1 MTVDLKKILIL
12 NLPYLLF
19 VYLFDKLCQAVRLAP
34 GLDASEKFLHLSQGF
49 TEAFSSAAPSL
60 HLLDLLAGIAGA
72 IIVRLAV
79 YAKSK
84 NTKKYRN
91 GIEYGSARWGT
102 AADIAPY
109 IDPVPDW
116 NIPLTRTESL
126 TMTSRPKQPRYARN
140 KNILVIGGSGS
151 GKTRFF
157 VKPSI
162 MQMHSSYVITDPKG
176 QLLKETGKML
186 LHGAPKLDENGKPII
201 GDMKVQDITTRVV
214 DKYIQTLQ
222 KTKSVSTKTRK
233 AVTTYVSDK
242 TIEKIIKLLR
252 CAFKQAVRWEII
264 ARNPF
269 DNVILPKTEYA
280 KRDIWTAD
288 MIRLA
293 LDKCTD
299 SKLYVAMNLSF
310 ACSLRMGEILG
321 LTWENVHISDEDIA
335 ADNAYVY
342 IDKEL
347 TRASKRAIETLG
359 EKDIY
364 YIFTPLM
371 PNTSTRI
378 ILKKP
383 KTDSS
388 IRKVWLPKTLAY
400 ILREWKKS
408 QDELKGFLGDEY
420 QDFDLVVAL
429 PNGRPC
435 EDRIIL
441 KEFAKLREDAGL
453 PKVVFHSLRHSSTT
467 YKLKLNHGDLKA
479 TQGDTG
485 HAEIDM
491 ITSIYAHILDEDR
504 KVNAQKFETAFYA
517 KPDLRNVRPPE
528 EPAKSEP
535 ATLDLESLVE
545 QLQKSPELASALA
558 ALIAAQAPAK

>member
-1 MTVDLKKILIL
+1 MASIIKRKKS
-12 NLPYLLF
+12 YSV
-19 VYLFDKLCQAVRLAP
+19 VY
-34 GLDASEKFLHLSQGF
+34 
-49 TEAFSSAAPSL
+49 
-60 HLLDLLAGIAGA
+60 
-72 IIVRLAV
+72 
-79 YAKSK
+79 
-84 NTKKYRN
+84 N
-91 GIEYGSARWGT
+91 
-102 AADIAPY
+102 
-109 IDPVPDW
+109 
-116 NIPLTRTESL
+116 
-126 TMTSRPKQPRYARN
+126 
-140 KNILVIGGSGS
+140 
-151 GKTRFF
+151 
-157 VKPSI
+157 
-162 MQMHSSYVITDPKG
+162 YV
-176 QLLKETGKML
+176 
-186 LHGAPKLDENGKPII
+186 DENGQTKQKWETWHTHKEALKRKAEVENQQNNGTFLPPNNQLICDFLYDFVSLYGEKKWGVSMYDSQTALIANYINPII
-201 GDMKVQDITTRVV
+201 GDIKVQDVTPRMV

-222 KTKSVSTKTRK
+222 KTKPVSTRTRQAKTP
-233 AVTTYVSDK
+233 YVSDK

-264 ARNPF
+264 SRNPF

-280 KRDIWTAD
+280 KRDIWDAD
-288 MIRLA
+288 MIRTA
-293 LDKCTD
+293 LDKCKD
-299 SKLYVAMNLSF
+299 GKLYVAMNLAF

-321 LTWENVHISDEDIA
+321 LTWDNVHISDEDIA
-335 ADNAYVY
+335 VDNAYVY

-364 YIFTPLM
+364 YTFTPLFS
-371 PNTSTRI
+371 NTSTRL

-400 ILREWKKS
+400 ILREWKAS
-408 QDELKGFLGDEY
+408 QDELRGFLGDEY
-420 QDFDLVVAL
+420 QEFNLVVAL

-441 KEFAKLREDAGL
+441 KEFSKLREEAGL

-504 KVNAQKFETAFYA
+504 KANAQKFETAFYA
-517 KPDLRNVRPPE
+517 NPDLRNVRPPE
-528 EPAKSEP
+528 EPKSEP
-535 ATLDLESLVE
+535 AALDLASLVE
-545 QLQKSPELASALA
+545 QLQKSPELAQALA
-558 ALIAAQAPAK
+558 SLISAQAH